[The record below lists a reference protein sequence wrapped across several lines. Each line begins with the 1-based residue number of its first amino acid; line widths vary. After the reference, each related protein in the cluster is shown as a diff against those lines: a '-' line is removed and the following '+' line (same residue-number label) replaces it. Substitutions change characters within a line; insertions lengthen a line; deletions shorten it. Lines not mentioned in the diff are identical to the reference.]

1 MPDYSK
7 IINDLRSK
15 RGMTLQEIADK
26 VGVDIKSIGNY
37 QKGVVPRD
45 KNVRA
50 KLVELWNTGDVSMTG
65 SEPEADYKV
74 KVIELQEKLLEN
86 NKKSASEI
94 EAEIGNY
101 KIKVKDRGAYLLN
114 SLSALEVKVNVLS
127 DLLIYHM
134 TDGNKDARKADRL
147 MKVMSESDVK
157 ELKATLEKYRTLG
170 LIDF

>member
-50 KLVELWNTGDVSMTG
+50 KLVELWNTGDVATRK
-65 SEPEADYKV
+65 SEPEADYKG
-74 KVIELQEKLLEN
+74 KVIELQEKLLED

-101 KIKVKDRGAYLLN
+101 KIKVKDREAYLLN